1 MKKLLVPAIAI
12 LVAVAGIQ
20 AYAHLSLQSPLN
32 SAIQADAR
40 SKGINA
46 SVSYDN
52 WIPGSTI
59 VFNLKEVSGTNSPA
73 DVFRVFLQFAENQKA
88 NTYSRVILAHKG
100 KRKFIIEG
108 DYFKVLGQEFGPQ
121 NPVYTIRT
129 FPEHVFDLSG
139 KQAFANWTGGVFGV
153 VNKQMEDFNE
163 FNKQWFINDL

>member
-73 DVFRVFLQFAENQKA
+73 DVFRVFL
-88 NTYSRVILAHKG
+88 
-100 KRKFIIEG
+100 
-108 DYFKVLGQEFGPQ
+108 
-121 NPVYTIRT
+121 
-129 FPEHVFDLSG
+129 
-139 KQAFANWTGGVFGV
+139 
-153 VNKQMEDFNE
+153 
-163 FNKQWFINDL
+163 